1 VQRAVRHATVVITAF
16 ASFALAGFAWRAARD
31 QALSEEGLRFELRV
45 QEIAG
50 ALRNRILDYEQVLK
64 GAVALFHASQRVE
77 RSEWATYVRTLDL
90 QASYPGIRA
99 IGYVQLDRGRAPVT
113 YVAPADDL
121 NARAIGFDLNSEP
134 ARRAAMEQARDT
146 AEPALTAPVQLL
158 RDRDEPQRT
167 GAVMFL
173 PVYRGGALPATVEHR
188 RAAIVGYVYGSF
200 RVRDLVERTVGDP
213 TGIRLRLVDIS
224 DRDAP
229 AVLFEPDTTSRAVP
243 HLERAEPIVV
253 HTRTWRLEASA
264 LPGAGIG
271 SAADR
276 ARLVLA
282 ACLAIGAL
290 LTMLTWSL
298 LGTTQHARDLARRMG
313 ITSEELKRFRA
324 AADAHQDT
332 MLMVDAEKLS
342 IVYANDGACRNLGY
356 RREELIGQPADI
368 VFADRDASGLALEYK
383 RLKDGSTP
391 PIYQA
396 MHRRKD
402 GTTVPV
408 EISRE
413 LVQTES
419 GPYILGIARD
429 ISARLEAERALRE
442 GEQRLALALQSSG
455 LALFDWD
462 LRTNV
467 VHLGAQWRA
476 ILGGEPVESDT
487 SIEKLEALVHPDDLP
502 GLREQLRLLRK
513 GEISAYRIEHRVRH
527 EAGEWIWL
535 ESVAKVSELDADG
548 RAIRVTGTNG
558 DITARKRLADM
569 KNAFVAAVSHEL
581 RTPLAGIVAS
591 LELIKEGSAGELPPD
606 AKRFVDMAHANGER
620 LNELINDVLDLER
633 AESGRLRLEL
643 ESIDVGALLKE
654 AAALNASYAEKYSAQ
669 LRVEAPAGL
678 SARTDRKRLQQIIA
692 NFISNAAKFS
702 PKDGEIHLAARRS
715 PEGRVVLS
723 VADQGPG
730 VPQEFKARIFGRFE
744 QAKHDKGGTGLGLA
758 ICKVLVERMG
768 GRIWCESAPAKG
780 ATFFVEL
787 PSA

>member
-1 VQRAVRHATVVITAF
+1 MERAVRHATVAVVAF
-16 ASFALAGFAWRAARD
+16 ASFALAGFAWWEARK
-31 QALSEEGLRFELRV
+31 QALNEEGLRFELRV
-45 QEIAG
+45 QEIAS

-64 GAVALFHASQRVE
+64 GAVALFQASQKVE
-77 RSEWATYVRTLDL
+77 RSEWATYVKTLDL
-90 QASYPGIRA
+90 RASYPGIRA
-99 IGYVQLDRGRAPVT
+99 IGYVLLDRGRAPVT
-113 YVAPADDL
+113 YIEPSDQP
-121 NARAIGFDLNSEP
+121 NARGLGFDLYSDP
-134 ARRAAMEQARDT
+134 VRRAAMDQARDT
-146 AEPALTAPVQLL
+146 GEPALSAPVQLL
-158 RDRDEPQRT
+158 RDRDEPQRP

-173 PVYRGGALPATVEHR
+173 PVYRAGASPATVEHR
-188 RAAIVGYVYGSF
+188 RSAIVGYVYGSF
-200 RVRDLVERTVGDP
+200 RVRDLVERTIGDP
-213 TGIRLRLVDIS
+213 TGIRLRLVDITN
-224 DRDAP
+224 REAP
-229 AVLFEPDTTSRAVP
+229 SVLFEPDTASRAVP
-243 HLERAEPIVV
+243 QLERAEPIVV
-253 HTRTWRLEASA
+253 RTRTWRLEASA
-264 LPGAGIG
+264 LPGSGIG

-298 LGTTQHARDLARRMG
+298 LGTAQHARDLARRMG
-313 ITSEELKRFRA
+313 ITTEELQRFRA

-332 MLMVDAEKLS
+332 MLMVDAEKLT

-356 RREELIGQPADI
+356 RREELIGQPPDI
-368 VFADRDASGLALEYK
+368 VFADRDASRLAMEYR

-391 PIYQA
+391 AIYQA
-396 MHRRKD
+396 LQRRKD
-402 GTTVPV
+402 GSTVPV

-419 GPYILGIARD
+419 GPYILGVARD
-429 ISARLEAERALRE
+429 ISSRLEAERALRE
-442 GEQRLALALQSSG
+442 SEQRLALALQSSG

-462 LRTNV
+462 LSTNV

-487 SIEKLEALVHPDDLP
+487 SIEKLQALVHPDDLP
-502 GLREQLRLLRK
+502 GLREQLRLLLK
-513 GEISAYRIEHRVRH
+513 GDISAYRIEHRVRH
-527 EAGEWIWL
+527 EGGEWIWL
-535 ESVAKVSELDADG
+535 ESVAQVSERDASG

-558 DITARKRLADM
+558 DITARKRLGDM

-643 ESIDVGALLKE
+643 ESIDVGALLNE
-654 AAALNASYAEKYSAQ
+654 AAALNVSYAEKYSAH

-678 SARTDRKRLQQIIA
+678 AAKADRKRLQQIVA

-723 VADQGPG
+723 VADQGP
-730 VPQEFKARIFGRFE
+730 
-744 QAKHDKGGTGLGLA
+744 
-758 ICKVLVERMG
+758 
-768 GRIWCESAPAKG
+768 
-780 ATFFVEL
+780 
-787 PSA
+787 

>member
-1 VQRAVRHATVVITAF
+1 MTRAIRHATVAVVAF
-16 ASFALAGFAWRAARD
+16 ASFALSGFAWREARD
-31 QALSEEGLRFELRV
+31 QALNEEGLRFELRV

-64 GAVALFHASQRVE
+64 GAVALFHASQKVE
-77 RSEWATYVRTLDL
+77 RDEWATYVRALDL

-99 IGYVQLDRGRAPVT
+99 IGYARVERARAPIT
-113 YVAPADDL
+113 YVEPGDTP
-121 NARAIGFDLNSEP
+121 NARAIGFDLFSDP
-134 ARRAAMEQARDT
+134 VRRAALERARDT
-146 AEPALTAPVQLL
+146 GEPVLSAPVQLL
-158 RDRDEPQRT
+158 RDTGEPQRT

-173 PVYRGGALPATVEHR
+173 PIFRGGAEPTTLESR
-188 RAAIVGYVYGSF
+188 RAAIVGFVYGSF

-213 TGIRLRLVDIS
+213 TGIRLRLVDITN
-224 DRDAP
+224 RDAP
-229 AVLFEPDTTSRAVP
+229 ATLFEPETSAPGAR
-243 HLERAEPIVV
+243 HLERAEPLVV
-253 HTRTWRLEASA
+253 RSRTWRLEASA
-264 LPGAGIG
+264 QPGSGIG

-298 LGTTQHARDLARRMG
+298 LGTAQHARDLARRMG

-324 AADAHQDT
+324 AVDAHQDT
-332 MLMVDAEKLS
+332 MLMVDADKLR
-342 IVYANDGACRNLGY
+342 IVYANEGACRNLGY
-356 RREELIGQPADI
+356 RREELVGQPPDI
-368 VFADRDASGLALEYK
+368 VFADRDGARLALEYQ
-383 RLKDGSTP
+383 RLKAGATAP
-391 PIYQA
+391 VYQA
-396 MHRRKD
+396 LHRRKD
-402 GTTVPV
+402 GSTLPV

-419 GPYILGIARD
+419 GPFILGVARD

-442 GEQRLALALQSSG
+442 SEQRLGLALQSSR

-462 LRTNV
+462 LRTGM
-467 VHLGAQWRA
+467 VHLGDQWGV
-476 ILGGEPVESDT
+476 ILGGAPAEGDAP
-487 SIEKLEALVHPDDLP
+487 IERLEALVHPDDLP
-502 GLREQLRLLRK
+502 ALRERLRLLLK
-513 GEISAYRIEHRVRH
+513 GEISSYRIEHRVRH
-527 EAGEWIWL
+527 MGGEWIWI
-535 ESVAKVSELDADG
+535 ESVAQVSERDAGG

-606 AKRFVDMAHANGER
+606 ARRFVDMAHANGER

-643 ESIDVGALLKE
+643 ESIDVGALLDE
-654 AAALNASYAEKYSAQ
+654 AATLNASYAEKYSAQ

-678 SARTDRKRLQQIIA
+678 SAKADRKRLQQIVA

-702 PKDGEIHLAARRS
+702 PKDGEIRLAARRT
-715 PEGRVVLS
+715 PEGRAIVS

-730 VPQEFKARIFGRFE
+730 VPEEFKARIFGRFE

-768 GRIWCESAPAKG
+768 GRIWCESAPGKG

-787 PSA
+787 PAA